1 MLWVNG
7 CRRASSQNRRAE
19 NAQKDVSSASP
30 HLLDSYTT
38 SETFV
43 CHGEQIQ
50 SYLCSAA
57 CSPLTV
63 GLWGPGSLR
72 PSPCT
77 GHVCW
82 CRQHL
87 LPGLPTVLRAGA
99 VLSAPSQHSPIWL
112 FQIYINLQREEE
124 GSRLTLCF
132 RRRANSLQGREGLEG
147 EGWRE
152 NGGKC
157 LHLPQGGPAFPPRL
171 SKAPGALFSRLVS
184 PIVQPKSWKTG
195 QNPWHPSDRCFHVI
209 LNFNTG
215 QKESESGYKTT
226 KSHPFG
232 LSTRAVITTRKALY
246 TTQWQE
252 GFRMWDV
259 FSLEGEMYIPLIAW
273 WTGGWCKAKGE
284 NSETAGIYL
293 SYFSDVLGRYGQPQ
307 SFSPAHCH
315 TDFGTFFQQKQQTV
329 NQTMNKT

>member
-30 HLLDSYTT
+30 HLLDSYAT

-77 GHVCW
+77 GHVHW
-82 CRQHL
+82 WRQHL

-195 QNPWHPSDRCFHVI
+195 QNPWHPSDRCFHII

-226 KSHPFG
+226 GKPPFWSFNKSCYHHKKGPLHYSVARGFQDVG
-232 LSTRAVITTRKALY
+232 CVQPGGRDVYPPRSMMDWGVMQGQRWEHRNGWNSICHISAMSWVGMVNHRVSPQPIA
-246 TTQWQE
+246 TQ
-252 GFRMWDV
+252 
-259 FSLEGEMYIPLIAW
+259 I
-273 WTGGWCKAKGE
+273 
-284 NSETAGIYL
+284 
-293 SYFSDVLGRYGQPQ
+293 LG
-307 SFSPAHCH
+307 H
-315 TDFGTFFQQKQQTV
+315 FFNKNNKQ
-329 NQTMNKT
+329 